1 MNINYLVI
9 EGNIGSGKTTLA
21 NMLVKDY
28 QAKAVL
34 EGFGE
39 NPFLPKFY
47 KNKEKYAFPL
57 EMSFLADRYSQ
68 LNQHIRDFELFS
80 SLVISD
86 YFFMKSLIFAQN
98 TLTDTEY
105 QLYQRFFN
113 IVYEKLPKP
122 DLYVYLHLNTPNL
135 LNNINKRG
143 RSYEQKMDP
152 AYLEK
157 IKEAYFR
164 FFSQQTDFPILL
176 IDTNEVDFVMNKNHY
191 KRLKELIF
199 KGDYKLGINRAF
211 VE

>member
-1 MNINYLVI
+1 MKINYLVI

-21 NMLVKDY
+21 NMLAKDFK
-28 QAKAVL
+28 AKSVL

-47 KNKEKYAFPL
+47 ENKDKYAFPL

-68 LNQHIRDFELFS
+68 LNNNIRDFELFS

-98 TLTDTEY
+98 TLSAAEY

-122 DLYVYLHLNTPNL
+122 DLYVYLHQSTDNL
-135 LNNINKRG
+135 LKNIKKRG
-143 RSYEQKMDP
+143 RSYESNIAP
-152 AYLEK
+152 EYLEE

-164 FFSQQTDFPILL
+164 FFNQQNAFPILL
-176 IDTNEVDFVMNKNHY
+176 IETSEIDFVANQNQY
-191 KRLKELIF
+191 KKLRKLIF
-199 KGDYKLGINRAF
+199 EGDYKLGVNRVF
-211 VE
+211 IQ